1 MNWTDLEANETTEYL
16 VIRSKMN
23 RPAPITIIA
32 NEQWGVR
39 FIHNGNVYPTFLSRD
54 EFDWFR
60 TVVKQDDKNNW
71 VLVVPKTYNRTFLI
85 TDNELDNLVTY
96 APSNKPMLNR
106 PENILDV
113 HGNLS
118 LTFGV
123 GVE

>member
-1 MNWTDLEANETTEYL
+1 MNWKDLEANETTEYL
-16 VIRSKMN
+16 VIRSKLN
-23 RPAPITIIA
+23 RSVPITIIA

-60 TVVKQDDKNNW
+60 SIVKQDDQHNW
-71 VLVVPKTYNRTFLI
+71 VLVVPKTSDHEFLI
-85 TDNELDNLVTY
+85 PDNHLDNLVTY
-96 APSNKPMLNR
+96 GASNENLYNR
-106 PENILDV
+106 PESILDL

>member
-1 MNWTDLEANETTEYL
+1 MNWKDLEANETTEYL
-16 VIRSKMN
+16 VIRSKLN
-23 RPAPITIIA
+23 RSVPITIIA

-71 VLVVPKTYNRTFLI
+71 VLVVPKSHNRVFLI
-85 TDNELDNLVTY
+85 SDDELDNLVTY
-96 APSNKPMLNR
+96 SPSNKPMLNR